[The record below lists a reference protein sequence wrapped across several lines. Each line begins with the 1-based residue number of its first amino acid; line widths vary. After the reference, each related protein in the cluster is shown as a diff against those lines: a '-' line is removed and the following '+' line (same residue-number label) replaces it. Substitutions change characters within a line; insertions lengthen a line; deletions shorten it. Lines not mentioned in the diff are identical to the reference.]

1 MKSAHLG
8 TVLVKY
14 LNFVESTK
22 KDEISMKSTDAAQPI
37 QCHFLKKKFKEFR
50 KFQLLINNEIS
61 TYMIDRVGVS
71 FDGFQFSNIARQNL
85 QMIVVDDVQSALERP
100 KRLVNALLSEM
111 MFARLPVV
119 FNSLQFEILGIKR
132 YCN

>member
-1 MKSAHLG
+1 
-8 TVLVKY
+8 
-14 LNFVESTK
+14 
-22 KDEISMKSTDAAQPI
+22 
-37 QCHFLKKKFKEFR
+37 
-50 KFQLLINNEIS
+50 
-61 TYMIDRVGVS
+61 MIDRVGVS

-119 FNSLQFEILGIKR
+119 FNSLQFEMLGIYR
-132 YCN
+132 YFN